1 MYKEVLAFLAQSK
14 IVTTLILHLFVQDAV
29 QSAVE
34 DRSSS
39 DFFILTNGI
48 NILFVTHSEEVTTAS
63 YFLLTYHPNESLVR
77 SSLTLKL
84 PLQILAA
91 NLINKLN

>member
-1 MYKEVLAFLAQSK
+1 MDVNSITSICNFKP
-14 IVTTLILHLFVQDAV
+14 TL
-29 QSAVE
+29 SG
-34 DRSSS
+34 SSS

-84 PLQILAA
+84 PLQIFTA